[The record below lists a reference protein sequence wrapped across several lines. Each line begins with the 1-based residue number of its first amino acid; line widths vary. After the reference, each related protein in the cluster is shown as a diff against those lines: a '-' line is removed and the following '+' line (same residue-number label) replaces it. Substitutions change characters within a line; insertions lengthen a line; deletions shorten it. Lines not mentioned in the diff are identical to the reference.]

1 MACTQETFRV
11 PTPLRLDVCLSLF
24 ERHWGIN
31 ASFLFSVLN
40 TYEKDNAACISDVL
54 NGVTGGQYVPAV
66 EMMEKFLLSVEALF
80 AATDD
85 LEYHFALRNATG
97 ERDSL
102 NDVSTF

>member
-31 ASFLFSVLN
+31 ASVLFSVLN

-54 NGVTGGQYVPAV
+54 NGVTSGQYVPAV

-85 LEYHFALRNATG
+85 LEYQFTLRNDTG